1 MELLP
6 IEDWGDSDSHEQR
19 ASLLE
24 RFGSRGYGGWWS
36 PQRIYRDVYGTYY
49 SYYRGGLVGGG
60 GEDPRGGLG
69 LGSGWRPLLKLV
81 AVLVLVQLLFALNA
95 VVSGEVVRSADP
107 VIFSFL
113 RDAGGSAVL
122 LFAASASPEG
132 LVWPQLK
139 DLWAFAAIGVGGVYL
154 GQLFLLIAMTYISAF
169 NAMVLD
175 ALIPVFTL
183 LLGHAFGVERLRL
196 WADSPRHRRQ
206 VAATLLTVAGA
217 VVVVAAQAQQQASSL
232 PIEEASASASSSAAS
247 VSSSANAVGKAAPTA
262 LLSDFVVGNLFA
274 LTFAIGGS
282 TYPLLQKHVMATTRM
297 PPLSVAAFG

>member
-1 MELLP
+1 M
-6 IEDWGDSDSHEQR
+6 S
-19 ASLLE
+19 
-24 RFGSRGYGGWWS
+24 SRGPRLFCRALWFFANPPGS
-36 PQRIYRDVYGTYY
+36 P
-49 SYYRGGLVGGG
+49 
-60 GEDPRGGLG
+60 
-69 LGSGWRPLLKLV
+69 
-81 AVLVLVQLLFALNA
+81 LVQLLFALNA

-206 VAATLLTVAGA
+206 PQRL
-217 VVVVAAQAQQQASSL
+217 SL
-232 PIEEASASASSSAAS
+232 HY
-247 VSSSANAVGKAAPTA
+247 K
-262 LLSDFVVGNLFA
+262 
-274 LTFAIGGS
+274 
-282 TYPLLQKHVMATTRM
+282 R
-297 PPLSVAAFG
+297 